1 MKILFKILGIALLA
15 LLLII
20 LILGLTQP
28 KDVSV
33 ERTIVIKAPQAAVL
47 DQITNFKN
55 WTNWSPWIAKEP
67 KVKLTYQGVDGQVGS
82 SYHWKGD
89 ESGEGE
95 MTSTTIV
102 NGTMTYTVQFLKPW
116 KGASEGYL
124 ATEAINANETKVLW
138 HMTLHGTFPFN
149 AFNYFMDKIIGTDFE
164 DGLELL
170 KNHAEAHPVAGLSM
184 NSVEEIIFA
193 AQSYASIRKTIPWTE
208 MQSFSS
214 SAFDQL
220 SKAAGSRMMGTAATF
235 YFSWNDTTQSTDMA
249 PAYPVSG
256 NTDIKGVVMMH
267 VPAMHN
273 CRIVYTGGYG
283 LLGKAHEVLGQYI
296 VEKHKKLNYTFEEY
310 VKGPFNE
317 PDSNKWVTTVNYLVD

>member
-15 LLLII
+15 LLLIM

-67 KVKLTYQGVDGQVGS
+67 KVKLTYQGVDGLVGS

-95 MTSTTIV
+95 MTCASIAK
-102 NGTMTYTVQFLKPW
+102 GTMTYTVQFLKPW
-116 KGASEGYL
+116 KGSSDGYL

-149 AFNYFMDKIIGTDFE
+149 AFNYFMEKIIGTDFE

-170 KNHAEAHPVAGLSM
+170 KNHAEAHPVAGLNM
-184 NSVEEIIFA
+184 NSVEEIIFP
-193 AQSYASIRKTIPWTE
+193 AQSYATIRKTIPWTE

-214 SAFDQL
+214 NAFSQL
-220 SKAAGSRMMGTAATF
+220 AKAAGKRMMGTAATF

-249 PAYPVSG
+249 PAYPISG
-256 NTDIKGVVMMH
+256 KEPIKEVTMMH

-283 LLGKAHEVLGQYI
+283 RLGKAHEVLGQYI

-310 VKGPFNE
+310 VQGPFNE